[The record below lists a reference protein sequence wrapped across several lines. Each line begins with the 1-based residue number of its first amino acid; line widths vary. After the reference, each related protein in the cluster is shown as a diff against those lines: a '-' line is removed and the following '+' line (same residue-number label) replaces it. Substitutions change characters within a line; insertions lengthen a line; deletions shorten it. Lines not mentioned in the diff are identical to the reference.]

1 MTIKA
6 QDFDTVI
13 HKLGFETR
21 DSRDRLAWFIYKDK
35 IIVRTKRSYKKG
47 RDLPFQHVIRQQL
60 KLTEEQLKGVIRCT
74 FTREDYIELLKS
86 KGLIVNDEG
95 EQ

>member
-6 QDFDTVI
+6 KDFDTLI
-13 HKLGFETR
+13 NKLGFETR
-21 DSRDRLAWFIYKDK
+21 DSRDRLAWFVYNDR

-60 KLTEEQLKGVIRCT
+60 KLNEQQLKGVIRCT
-74 FTREDYIELLKS
+74 FTRNDYIALLKS
-86 KGLIVNDEG
+86 KGLIANSEEG
-95 EQ
+95 